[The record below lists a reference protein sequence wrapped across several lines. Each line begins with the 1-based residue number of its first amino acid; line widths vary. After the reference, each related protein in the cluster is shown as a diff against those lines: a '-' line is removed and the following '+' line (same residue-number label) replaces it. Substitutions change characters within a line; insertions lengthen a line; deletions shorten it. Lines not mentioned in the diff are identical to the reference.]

1 MASYKSLLV
10 WKKAHELF
18 LDVSQVT
25 RAFPPDER
33 FALTDQLRRAALS
46 VPANIVEGQAFG
58 STPVFLRHLA
68 IACGSLAETRYL
80 LQVAY
85 ELQYLPPEQ
94 YATAEG
100 LAEETSRLL
109 TRLRQSLQRS

>member
-1 MASYKSLLV
+1 LTVCSCQFSVSHDRGAKWRHIRVCWSGRRRTS
-10 WKKAHELF
+10 F
-18 LDVSQVT
+18 SLDVSQVT

-33 FALTDQLRRAALS
+33 FALTGQLRRAALS
-46 VPANIVEGQAFG
+46 VPTNIVEGQAFG

-85 ELQYLPPEQ
+85 ELQ
-94 YATAEG
+94 
-100 LAEETSRLL
+100 
-109 TRLRQSLQRS
+109 